1 MICIFRRKSIQDPAI
16 ARLTVVTSLA
26 LLKSD
31 VALSM
36 SALVITIHNNSYR
49 PQLGINQPFTKNL
62 YLSPLGR
69 SSVTKA
75 VTQDQLF
82 PPKEINRLDLNCSDF
97 LSPPLALGSTHLA

>member
-49 PQLGINQPFTKNL
+49 PQLGINQPFTENL

-69 SSVTKA
+69 YLLLASFKN
-75 VTQDQLF
+75 L
-82 PPKEINRLDLNCSDF
+82 ILNTGHSE
-97 LSPPLALGSTHLA
+97 L